1 MMEGFVEGVL
11 GLVEHLSKSLGSGV
25 LVNDV
30 LIFLLFM
37 GFVTFLFAVAA
48 FRQTYNLKTPPGLER
63 VNSIAGKVE
72 KVEMNL
78 NEFRIETV
86 RNMELFRGDLG
97 YIKQELSQVSSM
109 LKVLSKGG
117 TVKNL
122 TDSQELPYKS
132 ANDQSWGNQDSD
144 ELPPNPMLDDDF
156 KKKV

>member
-1 MMEGFVEGVL
+1 MEGFVQGVL
-11 GLVEHLSKSLGSGV
+11 GFIEHLSKSFGSGI

-30 LIFLLFM
+30 MIFLLFM
-37 GFVTFLFAVAA
+37 GFITFLFAVAA
-48 FRQTYNLKTPPGLER
+48 YRHTYNLRTPPGLER

-97 YIKQELSQVSSM
+97 YIKQELGQVSSM
-109 LKVLSKGG
+109 LKIISKGG

-122 TDSQELPYKS
+122 TDSVDQPYKS
-132 ANDQSWGNQDSD
+132 ANDQSWGAQESD
-144 ELPPNPMLDDDF
+144 DLPPNPMAEEDF